1 MKTLKELMDKL
12 DVCHESRKWAE
23 GKTIEQV
30 VKKCNMA
37 DFLILLA
44 VKIGIDSRKIIL
56 TNGHIA
62 NTVRHLI
69 EDKKILECIDA
80 AISYG
85 RVDMLSNRFGVYFR
99 EAKKSIHKYEMREAE
114 FYCPSK
120 YYAALSGINAGK
132 LIGSSISKYKRQ
144 INNNI
149 NTLTSRAS
157 FWQPEIDGVSSEKN
171 REKNLMDTSNIV
183 RKYIGQ
189 DIINK
194 VNQLLNN

>member
-12 DVCHESRKWAE
+12 DVRHESCEWAE
-23 GKTIEQV
+23 DKTIKQV
-30 VKKCNMA
+30 VKECNMA

-62 NTVRHLI
+62 NTVRHII
-69 EDKKILECIDA
+69 EDKNILNCIDA

-85 RVDMLSNRFGVYFR
+85 RGDMIGGIFFIYTR
-99 EAKKSIHKYEMREAE
+99 EAKKYIHKYKIQEAE

-120 YYAALSGINAGK
+120 YYAALSGTMAVK
-132 LIGSSISKYKRQ
+132 LIESSISKYKTQ

-149 NTLTSRAS
+149 NILTSRAL
-157 FWQPEIDGVSSEKN
+157 FWQPEIDGVQSEKN